1 MRPNHKRVLVAVA
14 AILGVVM
21 LVALFSYYR
30 FGTNPRLAYG
40 ILENCEAAV
49 LKLVKTPQDVKLLRA
64 VIFPDGLEVLPV
76 AQTNLLEAGTRYK
89 TLVERELGKFIY
101 PAVKFAFK
109 SSNTEGALQSE
120 EVTCQYGGVQYKD
133 GAVLSM
139 RLMYVDLGPVSIK
152 NPFVYK
158 DDGFQGWVKQGL
170 EEWVELDDM
179 TPKAHWRH
187 FLDRRIKVLEWEGS
201 DGQEVVQTA
210 GGEHETDG

>member
-21 LVALFSYYR
+21 LATLFSYCR
-30 FGTNPRLAYG
+30 FGSNPRLSYG
-40 ILENCEAAV
+40 ILENCETAV

-139 RLMYVDLGPVSIK
+139 RLMYVDLGPASIK

-179 TPKAHWRH
+179 TPTTHWRH

>member
-49 LKLVKTPQDVKLLRA
+49 LKLVKTPEDMKLLRA
-64 VIFPDGLEVLPV
+64 VIFPEGLEALPV
-76 AQTNLLEAGTRYK
+76 AETNLLEARTRYK
-89 TLVERELGKFIY
+89 TLVEREHGKFIY

-109 SSNTEGALQSE
+109 SSNTEGAPQNE

-133 GAVLSM
+133 GHVLSM
-139 RLMYVDLGPVSIK
+139 RLMYVDLGPISIK

-158 DDGFQGWVKQGL
+158 EDGFQGWVKQGL

-210 GGEHETDG
+210 GGGT